1 LTVRIIRTLT
11 TVIVLIVTLMAGVL
25 FALQNTTPVPL
36 DLLLVQLPERTMAV
50 WLLLALVIGVLL
62 GLVGGSLMLLRQRG
76 QLASLRR
83 QKQRLAVEVDR
94 LRKVGL
100 TESE

>member
-1 LTVRIIRTLT
+1 MRFIRTLT
-11 TVIVLIVTLMAGVL
+11 TVIVLVVTLMAGAL

-50 WLLLALVIGVLL
+50 WLLLTLVIGVLL
-62 GLVGGSLMLLRQRG
+62 GLVGGSWMLLRQRA

>member
-1 LTVRIIRTLT
+1 MRIIRTLT
-11 TVIVLIVTLMAGVL
+11 TVIVLVVTLMAGAL

-62 GLVGGSLMLLRQRG
+62 GLVAGSLMLLRQRG